1 MVGVNGSRTPGECPR
16 RPCPEC
22 PHRLAA
28 LASPRRGNIEA
39 FLKHRQATLTRVLY
53 AARRRWLGVTEAD
66 FEQAASAQRA
76 GTLPGRED
84 EGIQRVPPWRG
95 PGRP

>member
-1 MVGVNGSRTPGECPR
+1 MDREPQASVHVAPVPSVLTGLR
-16 RPCPEC
+16 RW
-22 PHRLAA
+22 LA
-28 LASPRRGNIEA
+28 LGGGNIEA
-39 FLKHRQATLTRVLY
+39 FLKHLQATLTRVLY